1 MNYFDLGEIIS
12 TKDHFKSLSKPHKIQ
27 LIKLVNRVLCG
38 DFQHKELI
46 PIKEIGSISI
56 HSIQLKRWFRKKV
69 DNGYYKKVIQPYF
82 DCVNESYT
90 FGNGKG
96 KTKKYKLKEWIKDL
110 CRVQYK
116 NTKSIQ
122 YSKVIKNDIEPIDTI
137 PNNGVGST
145 DINGEP
151 TKSNVCVNPI
161 VQLNWNNIEN
171 TIIQLEKSTPKL
183 IRKEKIY
190 DRSLNHLNQFNS
202 ILNNNLCKGSV
213 LQLYQEGI
221 DGRLNP
227 KGGVDFPHII
237 NTPSRIRN
245 VLFSGLE
252 LWDYDMSNSHLS
264 LFYGLCE
271 RYGMRCPNIGEYL
284 VRKGELRNK
293 WSYDFNVKI
302 KDLKTYIISWL
313 YGNHINPIKP
323 NPYYDVMGYERL
335 QKIKDDEFL
344 NELYQEVIS
353 GRKLI
358 VENHQ
363 TEKNTI
369 INVMGKKSHL
379 THIKKKLCFILF
391 GYEGKVLE
399 LVNEVIGKDMIV
411 LIYDGWIGRKTNT
424 ELLEKH
430 IKNKLGFTIK
440 FDEEPILNT
449 ELYKLM

>member
-1 MNYFDLGEIIS
+1 MNYFDLGEILS
-12 TKDHFKSLSKPHKIQ
+12 TKDHFRSLSKPHKIQ

-46 PIKEIGSISI
+46 PTKEIGSISI
-56 HSIQLKRWFRKKV
+56 HSVQLKKWFRKKV

-82 DCVNESYT
+82 DCINDSYS

-96 KTKKYKLKEWIKDL
+96 KTKKYRLKKWVKDL
-110 CRVQYK
+110 CIVQYK
-116 NTKSIQ
+116 KPKSIQ
-122 YSKVIKNDIEPIDTI
+122 YSKVIKNDIEPIHTI
-137 PNNGVGST
+137 PNNGVGLV
-145 DINGEP
+145 DINGDP
-151 TKSNVCVNPI
+151 TRSNVYVNPI
-161 VQLNWNNIEN
+161 VNLNWNNLEN
-171 TIIQLEKSTPKL
+171 TIISLENSKPNM
-183 IRKEKIY
+183 IRKKIY
-190 DRSLNHLNQFNS
+190 DRSLNLLYQYNS
-202 ILNNNLCKGSV
+202 VLNNNLCKGGV

-237 NTPSRIRN
+237 HTPSRIRN
-245 VLFSGLE
+245 ILFSGMD

-271 RYGMRCPNIGEYL
+271 RYGLRCPNIGEYL
-284 VRKGELRNK
+284 VRKDELRYK

-323 NPYYDVMGYERL
+323 NPYYEIMGYDRL
-335 QKIKDDEFL
+335 EKIKNDEFL
-344 NELYQEVIS
+344 NGLYHEIII

-358 VENHQ
+358 VKNHQ
-363 TEKNTI
+363 TDEETI
-369 INVMGKKSHL
+369 TNVMGKKSHL

-399 LVNEVIGKDMIV
+399 LVNEVIDDDMIV
-411 LIYDGWIGRKTNT
+411 LIYDGWIGRKTDT
-424 ELLEKH
+424 KLLENH
-430 IKNKLGFTIK
+430 IHEKLGFSIK

-449 ELYKLM
+449 ELNKLM